1 VRASWLVACGGDP
14 DAQPDAARARVSR
27 QGGDRGVRRRAG
39 AFAARPSQGRRHP
52 GRGAH
57 ARDRGTD
64 RKLFSPRHRGA
75 GGLPARHA
83 LRRPARGA
91 AARALPPE
99 LRLLAPHRGARPCRR
114 RQLLRPVRR
123 APHLRPDPARLAR
136 DAAAQDGRDLLVL
149 PLPRHVFRPHLPA
162 RGEGPAAGLGHAA
175 AQVAGARRGGA
186 AGVLAA
192 GSARSPARVLLPLM
206 EWWLW
211 PIALFAITFAMGIVA
226 VLAGVGGGV
235 LFVPIVSA
243 FFPFHLDFVR
253 AAGLLIALTSALSAA
268 PSLLVNGL
276 AGLRLA
282 MPLALVGSVTSV
294 IGALLG
300 LALPTGIVQI
310 ALGVTIL
317 GIALIMWRAG
327 RAEHPDVAR
336 PDALGVALGMH
347 GVYHDPALAR
357 EVSWQVHRT
366 PAAFFAF
373 AGIGVLAGMFGLG
386 AGWANVPALNLL

>member
-1 VRASWLVACGGDP
+1 
-14 DAQPDAARARVSR
+14 
-27 QGGDRGVRRRAG
+27 
-39 AFAARPSQGRRHP
+39 
-52 GRGAH
+52 
-57 ARDRGTD
+57 
-64 RKLFSPRHRGA
+64 
-75 GGLPARHA
+75 
-83 LRRPARGA
+83 
-91 AARALPPE
+91 
-99 LRLLAPHRGARPCRR
+99 
-114 RQLLRPVRR
+114 
-123 APHLRPDPARLAR
+123 
-136 DAAAQDGRDLLVL
+136 
-149 PLPRHVFRPHLPA
+149 
-162 RGEGPAAGLGHAA
+162 
-175 AQVAGARRGGA
+175 
-186 AGVLAA
+186 
-192 GSARSPARVLLPLM
+192 M

-268 PSLLVNGL
+268 PSLLANGL
-276 AGLRLA
+276 ASLRLA
-282 MPLALVGSVTSV
+282 MPLALIGSVTSV

-310 ALGVTIL
+310 ALGLTIL

-327 RAEHPDVAR
+327 RTEHPAVPH
-336 PDALGVALGMH
+336 PDALGAALGMH

-357 EVSWQVHRT
+357 DVSWRVHRT

-386 AGWANVPALNLL
+386 AGWANVPALNLLMGVPLKLAVGTSGFILSVVDTSAAWIYLNRGAVLPMIVVPSLIGVMLGAKVGARLLRVVSSSVIRQVVLAVLLVAGSRALLKGLGI